1 MGVANPQLRICPFLF
16 PILSTMMKKDE
27 MDIHF
32 REYGAKIA
40 SAHAA
45 EKHGLFR
52 ETIAA
57 AASAWANIDGMLQY
71 ASKYNNEEITDISA
85 IELVLKYAPFML
97 DYKTLNSLEEL
108 LRKTKRISRD
118 DRSELPEKLET
129 ARRKLRANH
138 RLWSHI
144 QLLGDVR
151 QDELARQLG
160 GEQDYWRWACEC
172 WERMRLLRRIPDRNS
187 FRLSFATRMGQIFPG
202 KCPKCGD
209 IVKAPKAMLLE
220 STRCAQCHANV
231 QFVLLPTDGAAAL
244 E

>member
-1 MGVANPQLRICPFLF
+1 
-16 PILSTMMKKDE
+16 MKKDE
-27 MDIHF
+27 MEMHF

-40 SAHAA
+40 TAQTA

-85 IELVLKYAPFML
+85 IDLVLKYAPLML
-97 DYKTLNSLEEL
+97 DNKTLNSLGEL
-108 LRKTKRISRD
+108 LRKSKRISRD
-118 DRSELPEKLET
+118 DRNVLPETLEI

-138 RLWSHI
+138 RLWTHI
-144 QLLGDVR
+144 QMRGEVR
-151 QDELARQLG
+151 QDDLGRQLG
-160 GEQDYWRWACEC
+160 GEQDYWRWACES
-172 WERMRLLRRIPDRNS
+172 WERMRLLRRISDRNS
-187 FRLSFATRMGQIFPG
+187 YRISFATRMGQIFPA

-209 IVKAPKAMLLE
+209 IVKAPKAMFLE
-220 STRCAQCHANV
+220 PTRCAKCHGNV
-231 QFVLLPTDGAAAL
+231 EFVLLPTDGDTAP